1 MHKAAITMMGNPNSG
16 IARGELRSTLSRA
29 GSCRSS
35 GQHPWKPT
43 GAKTPQ
49 SAPVKFN
56 MKNDVGKR
64 AGSAHVNLGTSAGY
78 MTTSFG
84 PATLSGNVLTMTATS
99 TGQSG
104 HNGKFY
110 PFRSTQKITGIR
122 IYTRRSP
129 LSLPF
134 WTNEHPKKPACDYI
148 IYWYTI
154 DYIGLGRNANMLI
167 TLIFYVSEHI
177 G

>member
-1 MHKAAITMMGNPNSG
+1 MMGKPNSG

-29 GSCRSS
+29 GHCRSS
-35 GQHPWKPT
+35 GQHSLKPT
-43 GAKTPQ
+43 RAKTPQ

-56 MKNDVGKR
+56 MKSDVGRR
-64 AGSAHVNLGTSAGY
+64 AGFAHVNLGTTAGY

-99 TGQSG
+99 TGQLG
-104 HNGKFY
+104 QNGKFY
-110 PFRSTQKITGIR
+110 PFRSTQKITGVR

-134 WTNEHPKKPACDYI
+134 
-148 IYWYTI
+148 
-154 DYIGLGRNANMLI
+154 
-167 TLIFYVSEHI
+167 
-177 G
+177 